1 MGAAATRVS
10 KEARK
15 KNLLKNCMFA
25 KERSLRCEC
34 ESGVRKDESAGPMR
48 YPYQMLSYL
57 YPTVFSHTRP
67 VWPARHRIFVQC
79 SHTRRDTY
87 RYVVAVSLLQG
98 NLQCI
103 QYSRF
108 AHSSFADFYRPDK
121 MSHFPCRG
129 RRTAH
134 GDGRSC
140 ALFDRT
146 SGS

>member
-1 MGAAATRVS
+1 MGAAATRAS

-25 KERSLRCEC
+25 KERCLRCEC

-48 YPYQMLSYL
+48 YPYEMLSYL

-103 QYSRF
+103 QGSRF
-108 AHSSFADFYRPDK
+108 AHSSSFACFYRSGK
-121 MSHFPCRG
+121 MSHFSCSED
-129 RRTAH
+129 TAH
-134 GDGRSC
+134 RDGRSC
-140 ALFDRT
+140 ALLDRT
-146 SGS
+146 SSS